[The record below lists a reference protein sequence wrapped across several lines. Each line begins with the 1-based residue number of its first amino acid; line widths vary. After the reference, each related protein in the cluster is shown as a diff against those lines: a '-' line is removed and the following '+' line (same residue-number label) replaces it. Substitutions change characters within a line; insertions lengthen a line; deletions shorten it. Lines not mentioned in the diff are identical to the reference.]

1 MASNNYYKLPVGSS
15 KTLTLL
21 AACFCLPLL
30 FAQTQSSGY
39 LSVGDPQ
46 KVAGKRNAA
55 VQVKIPVAVK
65 EGYHVN
71 SNKPNEEYLIPL
83 KLTWTSLG
91 ALEGG
96 TVTYPK
102 PALEK
107 YEFSEKPLSVYTGS
121 FDLVANF
128 KVAAERSG
136 GSGCGHRKAALSGV
150 QQSGLLPAEDG
161 GDHRAISG
169 AVRLIQAKY
178 PRNSTSRS
186 EPIQTGARVSAH
198 QDLISACATPLRTA
212 EATLVSVIT

>member
-30 FAQTQSSGY
+30 CAQTQSSGY
-39 LSVGDPQ
+39 LTVGDLP
-46 KVAGKRNAA
+46 KVAGKRSAA
-55 VQVKIPVAVK
+55 VQAKIPIVVK

-107 YEFSEKPLSVYTGS
+107 YEFSEQPLSVYTGG
-121 FDLVANF
+121 FDLLANF
-128 KVAAERSG
+128 KVAANAPAG
-136 GSGCGHRKAALSGV
+136 PGAATGKLRYQACSNRACYPPKTVDITVPYQV
-150 QQSGLLPAEDG
+150 Q
-161 GDHRAISG
+161 
-169 AVRLIQAKY
+169 
-178 PRNSTSRS
+178 
-186 EPIQTGARVSAH
+186 
-198 QDLISACATPLRTA
+198 
-212 EATLVSVIT
+212 